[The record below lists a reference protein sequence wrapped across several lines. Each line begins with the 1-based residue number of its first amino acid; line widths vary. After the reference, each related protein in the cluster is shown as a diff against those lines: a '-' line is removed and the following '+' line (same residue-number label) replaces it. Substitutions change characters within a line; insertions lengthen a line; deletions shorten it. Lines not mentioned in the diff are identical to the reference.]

1 MSIVKLKCMKI
12 IYLVSVLLSIS
23 SVCFTQQ
30 LDSTIVAEQ
39 TRINNG
45 PVYKMKYG
53 LDIPIAVAGT
63 AWTLY
68 GFSKIYGRDKVPEAE
83 INALDPADLNSI
95 DRSTFDNYSE
105 KAKNASDKFFY
116 GSMPAP
122 LLFLLDKRM
131 RKDAGK
137 IGLLY
142 LQAMAITGTVYTASA
157 MSVNRF
163 RPYAYNPNV
172 EMGTRRGGGARNSFP
187 AGHPGLVATSTFFM
201 AKVYSDY
208 HPEMKNK
215 WILYT
220 IAGGASL
227 TTGLLRIKAGQHFPT
242 DVMVGIPIGVLS
254 GLLVPHFHKNKE
266 NRNLTLIPYSTGD
279 ANGMTAIIKL

>member
-1 MSIVKLKCMKI
+1 MKVFYLI
-12 IYLVSVLLSIS
+12 IIFLTISLLSFS
-23 SVCFTQQ
+23 QQ
-30 LDSTIVAEQ
+30 MDTTIVAEQ
-39 TRINNG
+39 SRVDKHK
-45 PVYKMKYG
+45 VYKMKYAV
-53 LDIPIAVAGT
+53 DIPLTAAGT

-95 DRSTFDNYSE
+95 DRSTTDNYSE

-122 LLFLLDKRM
+122 LLLLLDKKM

-142 LQAMAITGTVYTASA
+142 LEAMAITGTIYTASSMA
-157 MSVNRF
+157 LSRF

-220 IAGGASL
+220 VAGGASL
-227 TTGLLRIKAGQHFPT
+227 ATGILRIKAGQHFPT

-254 GLLVPHFHKNKE
+254 GILVPHFHKNKE
-266 NRNLTLIPYSTGD
+266 NRNLTLMPYSSGD
-279 ANGMTAIIKL
+279 ANG

>member
-1 MSIVKLKCMKI
+1 MIFKLKCMKI
-12 IYLVSVLLSIS
+12 IYLVSILLSIS
-23 SVCFTQQ
+23 IISSGQQ
-30 LDSTIVAEQ
+30 IDSTIIAEQ
-39 TRINNG
+39 SKVQDK
-45 PVYKMKYG
+45 VYKMKYG
-53 LDIPIAVAGT
+53 IDIPLAAAGT

-83 INALDPADLNSI
+83 ILALDPDDLNSI
-95 DRSTFDNYSE
+95 DRSTADNYST
-105 KAKNASDKFFY
+105 KAKSASDKFFY

-122 LLFLLDKRM
+122 LIFLLDKRM
-131 RKDAGK
+131 RKDAAK

-142 LQAMAITGTVYTASA
+142 LEAMAVTGTVYTSSA
-157 MSVNRF
+157 MIANRF

-208 HPEMKNK
+208 HPNMKNK

-220 IAGGASL
+220 VAGGASL
-227 TTGLLRIKAGQHFPT
+227 ATGILRVKAGQHFPT
-242 DVMVGIPIGVLS
+242 DVMVGIPLGVLS
-254 GLLVPHFHKNKE
+254 GILVPHFHKN
-266 NRNLTLIPYSTGD
+266 RNNKNWTIMPYKSGD
-279 ANGMTAIIKL
+279 SNGMTALIKL

>member
-1 MSIVKLKCMKI
+1 MIIKLKCMKI
-12 IYLVSVLLSIS
+12 IYLVSLLLSIS
-23 SVCFTQQ
+23 FVCFSQR

-39 TRINNG
+39 TKIER
-45 PVYKMKYG
+45 PKVYKIKYG
-53 LDIPIAVAGT
+53 IDIPIAAAGS

-95 DRSTFDNYSE
+95 DRSTADNYDE
-105 KAKNASDKFFY
+105 KAKSASDKFFY

-122 LLFLLDKRM
+122 LIFLLDKKM

-142 LQAMAITGTVYTASA
+142 LEAMAITGTVYTSSSMLAS
-157 MSVNRF
+157 RF

-187 AGHPGLVATSTFFM
+187 AGHPALVATSTFFM

-208 HPEMKNK
+208 HPNMRNK

-220 IAGGASL
+220 AAGGATL
-227 TTGLLRIKAGQHFPT
+227 ATGLLRIKAGQHFPT
-242 DVMVGIPIGVLS
+242 DVMVGIPLGVLS

-266 NRNLTLIPYSTGD
+266 NSNLTLMPYSNGD

>member
-1 MSIVKLKCMKI
+1 MKI
-12 IYLVSVLLSIS
+12 TWLLILFLSIFFVS
-23 SVCFTQQ
+23 FSQQ

-39 TRINNG
+39 ARVQDRK
-45 PVYKMKYG
+45 VYKIKYG
-53 LDIPIAVAGT
+53 LDIPITVAGT

-83 INALDPADLNSI
+83 ILALDPNDLNSI
-95 DRSTFDNYSE
+95 DRSTADNYSE

-116 GSMPAP
+116 GCMPAP
-122 LLFLLDKRM
+122 LLFLLDKKM
-131 RKDAGK
+131 RKDAAK

-142 LQAMAITGTVYTASA
+142 LEAMAVTGTVYTVSA
-157 MSVNRF
+157 MSASRF
-163 RPYAYNPNV
+163 RPYAYNPKV

-208 HPEMKNK
+208 HPQMKNK

-220 IAGGASL
+220 VAGSASL
-227 TTGLLRIKAGQHFPT
+227 ATGLLRIRAGQHFPT
-242 DVMVGIPIGVLS
+242 DVMVGVPLGVLS
-254 GLLVPHFHKNKE
+254 GILVPHFHKNRE
-266 NRNLTLIPYSTGD
+266 NSNLILMPYSTGD